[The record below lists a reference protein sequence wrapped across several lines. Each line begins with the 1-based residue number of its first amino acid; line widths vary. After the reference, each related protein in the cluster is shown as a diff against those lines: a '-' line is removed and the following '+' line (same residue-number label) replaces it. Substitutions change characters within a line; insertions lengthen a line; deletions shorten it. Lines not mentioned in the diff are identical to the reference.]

1 MALIQVSDRDFEE
14 KVMKSKVPVLVDF
27 YADWCGPCRLIAPML
42 QELSEELNNRA
53 VIAKVNVDENPMT
66 ASQQYIMS
74 FPTMKLFKDGKMA
87 AMMIGLQPKNELT
100 KMIKELM

>member
-27 YADWCGPCRLIAPML
+27 YADWCGPCQLIAPML
-42 QELSEELNNRA
+42 QELSEELDNRA

-66 ASQQYIMS
+66 ASQQHIMS
-74 FPTMKLFKDGKMA
+74 IPTMKLFKDGKMA

-100 KMIKELM
+100 KMIKDLM